1 MASWFT
7 QSRWDP
13 RGTGIPWWAVVAAG
27 TAPVLLV
34 VGFSF
39 AAALQPAS
47 YNPVHDTISSLAAQG
62 ASDPWVMTT
71 ALVGVGM
78 CYLITALGLRPAR
91 QGGRVALASGGA
103 ATLVIAVLRQPLH
116 GYSLWHAFA
125 VVAASTTMC
134 TWPVLSAHRRHC
146 APLLRFPP
154 NITAAAVLLS
164 ITMWFAFEQHRAEL
178 GVAERCAA
186 VAAALWL
193 FPVVFTTR
201 RALAPTAP
209 REMLHLSGGRPP
221 GISHAEILLEA
232 ADDLGRSRMEDRS

>member
-7 QSRWDP
+7 QSKWDP
-13 RGTGIPWWAVVAAG
+13 RGTEIPWWAVVAAG
-27 TAPVLLV
+27 AAPVLLV
-34 VGFSF
+34 VGFSL
-39 AAALQPAS
+39 AGALQPAS

-62 ASDPWVMTT
+62 AADPWVMTT
-71 ALVGVGM
+71 ALVGVGI

-103 ATLVIAVLRQPLH
+103 ATLSIAVLRQPLH

-134 TWPVLSAHRRHC
+134 TWPVLAAYRRHR
-146 APLLRFPP
+146 APLLRLPP
-154 NITAAAVLLS
+154 NITAAATSLS
-164 ITMWFAFEQHRAEL
+164 LTVWFAFEQHRAEL

-193 FPVVFTTR
+193 FPVVITTR
-201 RALAPTAP
+201 RARAAAAPPQVLHFSGRGSP
-209 REMLHLSGGRPP
+209 R
-221 GISHAEILLEA
+221 ISQTELLLEA
-232 ADDLGRSRMEDRS
+232 ADDLGHPHVEDTR